1 MISCYGRRSIQCVT
15 MSKIDYLLLLLA
27 RKCNELEKK
36 ANCKDS
42 GSKAVS
48 IKKLHTSD
56 NQITVRAGDTLK
68 LQCIFAAK
76 WEFSIFIFCQFIE
89 FQTCS
94 YSILVEVGR
103 STAD

>member
-1 MISCYGRRSIQCVT
+1 MNKMDR
-15 MSKIDYLLLLLA
+15 LLLLA
-27 RKCNELEKK
+27 RKFNELEKK
-36 ANCKDS
+36 PNCKDS

-76 WEFSIFIFCQFIE
+76 
-89 FQTCS
+89 
-94 YSILVEVGR
+94 
-103 STAD
+103 